1 MIATVLT
8 TAMIFGLFWVLLR
21 IGRRNTRGWWIRDYL
36 GKVVFYVAIFVAPV
50 VGRQFDFP
58 SRLVLALPAAFVM
71 SLLIALPLTLIYY
84 FRVVKKQ
91 AHLRPSD
98 TGRADQDEA

>member
-1 MIATVLT
+1 MIATVLI
-8 TAMIFGLFWVLLR
+8 TAMIFGFFWVILR

-36 GKVVFYVAIFVAPV
+36 GKVIFYVAIFVASV
-50 VGRQFDFP
+50 VGRQLNFP
-58 SRLVLALPAAFVM
+58 SRLVLALPAALVM

-91 AHLRPSD
+91 AHLQPSD
-98 TGRADQDEA
+98 TGRADQDAT

>member
-36 GKVVFYVAIFVAPV
+36 GQVIFYVAIFVAPV
-50 VGRQFDFP
+50 VGRQFDFN
-58 SRLVLALPAAFVM
+58 SRLVLALPAALVM